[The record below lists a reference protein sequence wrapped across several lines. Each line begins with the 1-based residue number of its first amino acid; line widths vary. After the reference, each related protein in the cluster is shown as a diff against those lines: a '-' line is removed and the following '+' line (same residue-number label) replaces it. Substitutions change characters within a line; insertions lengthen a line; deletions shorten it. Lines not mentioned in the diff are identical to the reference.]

1 MIRHRLLIIY
11 GIMLVS
17 FTTYISLDT
26 FVLASAYQSDAGR
39 PNTSM
44 FADGSVK
51 SLDLE
56 EDTTN
61 EQVIDMSE
69 DSQSADTPDE
79 ISADTDAADTA
90 KGEGK
95 STGTGKSRKH
105 SGRGKTSTKADSS
118 ETGDNDATA
127 STTQN
132 TDSQQVTPSE
142 NEAGKI
148 GSFTSGDA
156 KISLTKYDYEG
167 TAVYV
172 ADVTLSSAEYLKT
185 AFASGTYG
193 KNITQTTSS
202 MASDNSAV
210 LAINGD
216 NYGSQEAGYV
226 IRNGVVY
233 RDEAGK
239 NDVLCIYADGSME
252 VIDPSEYTAQELVD
266 KGVWQAFSFGPSLIE
281 DGSVAVTQSDE
292 VGKAKASNPRTAI
305 GIISDLHYLF
315 VVSDGRTDS
324 SEGLSLYQLATFME
338 SLGATTAYNLDGGGS
353 SAMVFK
359 GEVINNPTTSGNS
372 IKERKV
378 NDIVYIG

>member
-17 FTTYISLDT
+17 FTIYISLDT

-61 EQVIDMSE
+61 EQVKDMSE
-69 DSQSADTPDE
+69 NSQSADNPDE
-79 ISADTDAADTA
+79 ISTDTDTADTA

-118 ETGDNDATA
+118 ETGDNDETGSA
-127 STTQN
+127 TQN
-132 TDSQQVTPSE
+132 TDSQQVTSAE
-142 NEAGKI
+142 KETGEI
-148 GSFTSGDA
+148 DSFTSGDA

-233 RDEAGK
+233 RDDAGK

-252 VIDPSEYTAQELVD
+252 VIDPSKYSAQELVD

-353 SAMVFK
+353 STMVFK